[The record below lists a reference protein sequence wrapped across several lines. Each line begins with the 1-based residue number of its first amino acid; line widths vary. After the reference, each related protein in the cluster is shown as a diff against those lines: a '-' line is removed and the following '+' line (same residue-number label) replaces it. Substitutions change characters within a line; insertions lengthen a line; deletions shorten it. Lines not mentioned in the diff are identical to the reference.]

1 MKRLNERTWL
11 MALLCALFCALLAA
25 CAPHPQPPSTDA
37 APATATATVTTT
49 TKKTATPTTP
59 STNPPEERDAEDRD
73 QESDDGY
80 VHITPSQLALM
91 LEDKDFLLVN
101 THTPYG
107 YEIEHTDAHIP
118 LDDEGEWLRH
128 YPADR
133 AAKIV
138 LYCRSGT
145 RSVTVAEELVAAG
158 YTNLYHLDGGMVAW
172 YADGL
177 SLQNN

>member
-11 MALLCALFCALLAA
+11 MALLCALLAA
-25 CAPHPQPPSTDA
+25 YAPHSQSPSTDA
-37 APATATATVTTT
+37 APATATVTVTATT

-59 STNPPEERDAEDRD
+59 STNPPEEGNAEDRD

-80 VHITPSQLALM
+80 VHITPSELALM

-118 LDDEGEWLRH
+118 LEDEGEWLRH

-145 RSVTVAEELVAAG
+145 RSVTAAEELVAAG

-177 SLQNN
+177 PLQNN